1 MSKCYF
7 FVQPSNF
14 SRIGEIDI
22 DGDFDYVPCK
32 DFETDEPKE
41 NFLIFESAYTDY
53 EDGRV
58 YSRTCK
64 EVITGERF
72 GLDVKSRFNRKTG
85 KNDVTA
91 IISSDNVGLY
101 SRIMPVNSIEDK
113 PSRVSGL
120 FFHFIDNPDHKESYC
135 KQLKDMF
142 EEASSYKYV
151 YDHSVNG
158 PSHYLRS
165 QMRRT
170 YKKAK

>member
-1 MSKCYF
+1 MKTYF
-7 FVQPSNF
+7 FVKPSNF

-22 DGDFDYVPCK
+22 DGNFEYVDYE

-41 NFLIFESAYTDY
+41 NFLIFEAGYTDF

-58 YSRTCK
+58 YSKTCK
-64 EVITGERF
+64 ELITGERF
-72 GLDVKSRFNRKTG
+72 CLDIKSRLNRRTG

-91 IISSDNVGLY
+91 IISSENIGLY
-101 SRIMPVNSIEDK
+101 SKIMSVESIEDR

-120 FFHFIDNPDHKESYC
+120 FYHFIDNPENKESYC
-135 KQLKDMF
+135 RQLKNMF
-142 EEASSYKYV
+142 DEASSYKYV

-165 QMRRT
+165 QMKKTYRRT
-170 YKKAK
+170 K